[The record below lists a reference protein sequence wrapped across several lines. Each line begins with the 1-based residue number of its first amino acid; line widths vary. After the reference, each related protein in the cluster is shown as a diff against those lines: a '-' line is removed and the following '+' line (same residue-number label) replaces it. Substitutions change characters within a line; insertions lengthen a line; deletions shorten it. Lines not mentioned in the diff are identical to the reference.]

1 MGGMPCKHGL
11 NPQAC
16 LPCFHEKRNAAPTSK
31 PAERASVPKNNVIDA
46 VKQAR
51 LDAQQAEGAVNIR
64 LRAAGLPNLP
74 PGTDVLEPTV
84 HVGPTRVGYENDGTP
99 IAQPKQEDP
108 ELGRPKV
115 RGKMPVPV
123 LHGGAV
129 AGQAQ
134 KTLEPFSYASAK
146 PWHTKTVTVA
156 GVQQT
161 IAVPPRHGSIIDS
174 LPRHPNPE
182 PALRR

>member
-1 MGGMPCKHGL
+1 M
-11 NPQAC
+11 QARTE
-16 LPCFHEKRNAAPTSK
+16 P
-31 PAERASVPKNNVIDA
+31 ASVPPLLPREAKRGPHVEAGGACAGPKNNVIDA